1 MIPRYTPAAIAAIFS
16 DESRLG
22 RWLEV
27 ELLAAEGWAAS
38 GRVPAEAA
46 EKLRAGARVDPVRIA
61 ELEAEQG
68 HDVAAFVQAVQET
81 VGDEGRYF
89 HLGLTSSDVVDT
101 ALAAQLRD
109 AARQIDEDAAALER
123 ALAAQAVRHRLTLMP
138 GRTHGVHAEPLSLGV
153 KLANHYDEV
162 RRGRARLAA
171 AAAEVAVGRVSGPVG
186 THTSVPP
193 GVEEHV
199 CQGLGLGVAAAATQ
213 VLARDRHAAFVA
225 ATAILG
231 ASLERL
237 ATTVRLLQ
245 QTEVAELEEPF
256 AQRQKGSSAMPHK
269 HNPVLSERVCG
280 MARVLRGY
288 AVTAMEDVALWHERD
303 ISHSSAERIV
313 LPDSCALLDYMLR
326 LCTRLVTQVRVNP
339 GKMLA
344 DVETLGRIT
353 CSPRV
358 LDALIVVRLVPGA
371 APTARSRRWPS
382 GPARGEAGFETLVE
396 AELGAALSDGDAR
409 TCFDLAGLP
418 RRHRST
424 PTGGSGSRSA
434 MRSTGRSR
442 RGATAARHRG
452 GDRRRAR
459 MTPVLMAAQD
469 VGLEVFRRGKVRDTF
484 VLDDGS
490 LLMVATDRLSAF
502 DVVLPDPIPEKG
514 RMLTQ
519 ISRWWFDRTAR
530 HRAQSPAPGPRRRV
544 PAGVWAEWRERSMR
558 CARAE
563 RIDIECVVRGHL
575 SGSGWKEYREQG
587 TLAGEPLPPGLRGVL
602 AAPRAALHPGDQE
615 RQRARR
621 EHQPCRAGR
630 DGRRRPRGAPRA
642 DLARALPLRR
652 RALHRAGHHPRRH
665 QVRVRA

>member
-1 MIPRYTPAAIAAIFS
+1 LAHVIPRYTPAAIAAIFS

-27 ELLAAEGWAAS
+27 ELLAVEGWAAS

-123 ALAAQAVRHRLTLMP
+123 ALAAQAVRHRLTMMP

-162 RRGRARLAA
+162 RRSRARLAA
-171 AAAEVAVGRVSGPVG
+171 AAAEVAVGQVSGPVG

-193 GVEEHV
+193 EVEEHV
-199 CQGLGLGVAAAATQ
+199 CQGLGLGVAAAASQ

-237 ATTVRLLQ
+237 ATTIRLLQ

-256 AQRQKGSSAMPHK
+256 AERQKGSSAMPHK

-280 MARVLRGY
+280 MARVLRGH
-288 AVTAMEDVALWHERD
+288 ALTAIEDVALWHERD

-313 LPDSCALLDYMLR
+313 LPDSCALIDYMLR
-326 LCTRLVTQVRVNP
+326 LCTRVVTQVRVNP
-339 GKMLA
+339 GKMLE

-358 LDALIVVRLVPGA
+358 LDALIVVG
-371 APTARSRRWPS
+371 RSREDAYREVQ
-382 GPARGEAGFETLVE
+382 ALAERARRGEAGFEALVR
-396 AELGAALSDGDAR
+396 AELGAALPTEALDR
-409 TCFDLAGLP
+409 CFDLQTYLVGIDDTY
-418 RRHRST
+418 RR
-424 PTGGSGSRSA
+424 
-434 MRSTGRSR
+434 
-442 RGATAARHRG
+442 
-452 GDRRRAR
+452 
-459 MTPVLMAAQD
+459 L
-469 VGLEVFRRGKVRDTF
+469 GLEIRDA
-484 VLDDGS
+484 S
-490 LLMVATDRLSAF
+490 
-502 DVVLPDPIPEKG
+502 PEAAAEERPK
-514 RMLTQ
+514 L
-519 ISRWWFDRTAR
+519 ALE
-530 HRAQSPAPGPRRRV
+530 
-544 PAGVWAEWRERSMR
+544 AG
-558 CARAE
+558 
-563 RIDIECVVRGHL
+563 IG
-575 SGSGWKEYREQG
+575 GG
-587 TLAGEPLPPGLRGVL
+587 LA
-602 AAPRAALHPGDQE
+602 
-615 RQRARR
+615 
-621 EHQPCRAGR
+621 
-630 DGRRRPRGAPRA
+630 
-642 DLARALPLRR
+642 
-652 RALHRAGHHPRRH
+652 
-665 QVRVRA
+665 